1 MWFVVYWKTRAAENV
16 KLSPSLGKIDAN
28 MREGWRLAGAIA
40 FNKLPSQLMEGA

>member
-1 MWFVVYWKTRAAENV
+1 MAENV